1 MTMAPDPAIFLRGVM
16 AELGCETDA
25 DLVAVM
31 GWRASATSNISKW
44 RRGRNAPDFA
54 ATWEMLAA
62 AGWLDGG
69 AIRRRLSEE
78 EGAEVQAGLAQAE
91 ARARDQAER
100 QERAR
105 DKRRSA

>member
-1 MTMAPDPAIFLRGVM
+1 MSPDPAVFLRAVM
-16 AELGCETDA
+16 AELHCETDA
-25 DLVAVM
+25 DLVEAM

-44 RRGRNAPDFA
+44 RRGLNAPDFE

-69 AIRRRLSEE
+69 AIRRHLPK
-78 EGAEVQAGLAQAE
+78 AE
-91 ARARDQAER
+91 ATEVLAELARSAARAHDRVAK

-105 DKRRSA
+105 DKRKSA